1 MADKFEDVL
10 GLPED
15 AERAEREFV
24 IVRFTEL
31 ARELLFAAARDVDGE
46 AVLEVA
52 RFDDPA
58 SCVFGMAV
66 PAEPAPP
73 EMPLPS
79 MGLSIF
85 LNEIDSV
92 FEVERPDELDEPLA
106 DVEMRRL
113 LNCCA
118 DDPLLCAIAAP
129 RRRSYVKAFTSFW
142 GDCSP
147 RCLPS
152 THRLGRGR
160 IRLITSV
167 RGRLLPTNGGL
178 NDSLGEA
185 VLA

>member
-10 GLPED
+10 SLPED

-52 RFDDPA
+52 RCDDPA

-66 PAEPAPP
+66 PAGPAPP

-118 DDPLLCAIAAP
+118 DDPLLFAIAAM
-129 RRRSYVKAFTSFW
+129 RRRSYVKAFTSFM
-142 GDCSP
+142 
-147 RCLPS
+147 
-152 THRLGRGR
+152 
-160 IRLITSV
+160 
-167 RGRLLPTNGGL
+167 GGL
-178 NDSLGEA
+178 QSRE
-185 VLA
+185 VLTKHAPPRQRTDTADNLCKR